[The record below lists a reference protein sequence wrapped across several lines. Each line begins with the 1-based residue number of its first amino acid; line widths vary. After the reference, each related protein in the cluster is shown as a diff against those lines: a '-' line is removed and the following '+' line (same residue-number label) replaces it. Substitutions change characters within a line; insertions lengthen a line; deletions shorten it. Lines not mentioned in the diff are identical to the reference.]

1 MITIRLM
8 GGLGNQMFQ
17 YAALRSYMLDWNEE
31 GTISLKGITNKN
43 HNVYSLNHFNL
54 NNNIRIKKS
63 QTVKVFFAYIFYGF
77 FYLFYS
83 NKKNGLTKFSKI
95 QNKLNFFG
103 IYCVPDGYINTFF
116 SKSKSKELV
125 GYFQSP
131 KYFEKHKDV
140 IIKELTVRSPLKKAN
155 IELSNNISKCNSVCL
170 HIRRGDY
177 IGSIHQICD
186 NDYYYSA
193 MKKINSMVSNA
204 IFYVF
209 SDDIRWVKENM
220 NFVGYSVIFMD
231 KNNSNYEELK
241 LMYMCNHFI
250 ISNSS
255 FSWWAQ
261 YLSENKNKI
270 VIAPDRWFNDK
281 NKKTDLYQKNWILIG
296 KKSEDM
302 Q

>member
-17 YAALRSYMLDWNEE
+17 YAAMRSYMLDWNDE

-43 HNVYSLNHFNL
+43 HNVYSLSHFNL
-54 NNNIRIKKS
+54 NKNIQIKNS
-63 QTVKVFFAYIFYGF
+63 QSVKGFFAYMFYGL

-83 NKKNGLTKFSKI
+83 NKKDGLNKFSKI
-95 QNKLNFFG
+95 QKKLNFFG
-103 IYCVPDGYINTFF
+103 IYCVPDGYINTFY
-116 SKSKSKELV
+116 SKSKRKELV

-131 KYFEKHKDV
+131 KYFEKYRD
-140 IIKELTVRSPLKKAN
+140 II
-155 IELSNNISKCNSVCL
+155 IDELSVKDPIKKENVKLLNNISKCNSVCL

-186 NDYYYSA
+186 NNYYYSA
-193 MKKINSMVSNA
+193 MKKIKEMVDNPV
-204 IFYVF
+204 FYVF
-209 SDDIRWVKENM
+209 SDDIKWVKGNM
-220 NFVGYSVIFMD
+220 AFNDYSVVFMD
-231 KNNSNYEELK
+231 KNNNNYEDLK
-241 LMYMCNHFI
+241 LMYSCKHFI

-261 YLSENKNKI
+261 YISENKNKI

-296 KKSEDM
+296 KSSEDKL
-302 Q
+302 